1 MNRVSEQVVVAPAG
15 PSVIAS
21 HTQVAHH
28 RDFPELR
35 GEGET
40 LEDAASRLADLL
52 ALTLESAPS
61 DWRRDQIER
70 AIEDVRAFRH
80 EHN

>member
-1 MNRVSEQVVVAPAG
+1 MNRITEQVVVTPAG

-40 LEDAASRLADLL
+40 PEDATARLADLL
-52 ALTLESAPS
+52 AQTLDCVPS
-61 DWRRDQIER
+61 DWRRDQIQR
-70 AIEDVRAFRH
+70 AIEDVRAFCH